1 MQTDIPETGYPLRN
15 WLEIFHRPYWPLLGI
30 LLGIGVISGALMY
43 LSLDVLE
50 GVVRSFV
57 GAAGTEVFPPQAV
70 EQGHWTA
77 RWIVDGLGIQTSWLV
92 VVMVLV
98 IYALVTILQAVFQY
112 LNIRFE
118 ALLEIR
124 SKNDIEREILLN
136 LLRKDDQFFQTHP
149 VTEITNRLSMDTSSM
164 FERRK
169 DLSDLFNAFFQG
181 LGILI
186 YLASNH
192 WSYAAAALLFSLVAI
207 FVAKSML
214 GDMRMLHTDRMRS
227 EDDVKSAFED
237 FLGAVPELQMGA
249 LEDKTARNLTFL
261 QEARQRAFMG
271 MTMLN
276 GRMQVLFQTNQLV
289 ALLAIL
295 GTVIYIVFAHGFE
308 LTDGLIAVVI
318 ARIPQFYGYVD
329 EVVRTGVQFNLARI
343 SFNRLMEYET
353 DPPMK
358 GDPAIR
364 VGEIAAQP
372 IAIENV
378 AYSYTRGGQVR
389 GGPDGISLEMPARS
403 LIVFVGPS
411 GSGKTTLTQLMMGRM
426 RPVNGGIR
434 VGDADLAR
442 MGPGQRA
449 ALFGYMPQ
457 RPMIVDGTLEEN
469 LRFGLDDTGGPDA
482 PPFDQAAMQWIDDT
496 MVGEFARDQAL
507 NLPPMNAQ
515 RATELAG
522 DLKTLRSDLRQAVEA
537 ETGVSVREFSTAAL
551 VSHLTVLE
559 NLTAS
564 AADTVSIIHDSQAG
578 MHGPALHKM
587 SSMEPADTILRFAC
601 SVVEQT
607 RQLLERCETFDRYAE
622 LAPFPISPAVWGVRS
637 DLVRMG
643 PIDDSDPMTREELML
658 IGLTAMPREA
668 GADEVSQ
675 LAGALAKAA
684 HSEFGDM
691 AKGVFAEALEPLDP
705 ARLNRHLSWRDN
717 LLYGIAEVT
726 NTRGATEVD
735 KVLLR
740 SLADHQLD
748 DAILLSG
755 LNYRVGRQGK
765 RLSGGQHKLVS
776 LCRTLLQANPVMILD
791 EPTAGLDP
799 NKRKHVHELLRAAAK
814 ERTIVTIT
822 HDAELAQIADLVVMM
837 KDGQLW
843 ASGTYADLSRDDAT
857 FRQVIKAEGSAD

>member
-1 MQTDIPETGYPLRN
+1 MRTDIPDTAYPLRN

-43 LSLDVLE
+43 LSLEILE
-50 GVVRSFV
+50 GVVRTFV
-57 GAAGTEVFPPQAV
+57 GAAGTEQISAEAV
-70 EQGHWTA
+70 ERGHWST
-77 RWIVDGLGIQTSWLV
+77 RFIVNGLGIQTSWLV
-92 VVMVLV
+92 VVMVLAV
-98 IYALVTILQAVFQY
+98 YALVTIVQAIFQY

-124 SKNDIEREILLN
+124 SRNDIEREILLN

-149 VTEITNRLSMDTSSM
+149 VTEITNRLTMDTSQM

-169 DLSDLFNAFFQG
+169 DLSDLFNALFQG

-186 YLASNH
+186 YLGLNH
-192 WSYAAAALLFSLVAI
+192 WSYAAAALAFSLIAM

-227 EDDVKSAFED
+227 EDGVKSAFED
-237 FLGAVPELQMGA
+237 YLGAVPELQMGA
-249 LEDKTARNLTFL
+249 LENKTARNLNLL
-261 QEARQRAFMG
+261 QEIRQRAFMG

-295 GTVIYIVFAHGFE
+295 GTIVYIVFAHDFE

-343 SFNRLMEYET
+343 SFNRLLEYET

-358 GDPAIR
+358 GDPAIS
-364 VGEIAAQP
+364 AQAVASAP
-372 IAIENV
+372 ISIENV
-378 AYSYTRGGQVR
+378 TYAYTRGGQIR
-389 GGPDGISLEMPARS
+389 GGADGISLEMKPRS

-426 RPVNGGIR
+426 RPVSGSIR
-434 VGDADLAR
+434 VGDAELAR
-442 MGPGQRA
+442 FGPEQRA
-449 ALFGYMPQ
+449 ELYGYMPQ
-457 RPMIVDGTLEEN
+457 RPMIVDGTLDEN
-469 LRFGLDDTGGPDA
+469 LRFGLKEDSGPRA
-482 PPFDQAAMQWIDDT
+482 APFDKDAMSWIDST

-507 NLPPMNAQ
+507 NLTPINAQ
-515 RATELAG
+515 KATELAG
-522 DLKTLRSDLRQAVEA
+522 DLKGLREKLRKAVDQDA
-537 ETGVSVREFSTAAL
+537 GVSVREFSTAAL
-551 VSHLTVLE
+551 VPHLTVLE

-564 AADTVSIIHDSQAG
+564 AADTMRLIQDTQAG
-578 MHGPALHKM
+578 VHGPTLHRM
-587 SSMEPADTILRFAC
+587 SEVEPADIILRFAR

-607 RQLLERCETFDRYAE
+607 RQLLERCETFERYAE
-622 LAPFPISPAVWGVRS
+622 LAPFPISPAVWGIRS

-643 PIDDSDPMTREELML
+643 PIDESDPMTREDLML
-658 IGLTAMPREA
+658 VGLTAMPREA

-684 HSEFGDM
+684 HSEFGDI
-691 AKGVFAEALEPLDP
+691 ASGAFADALERLDP
-705 ARLNRHLSWRDN
+705 AALNRHLSWRDN

-735 KVLLR
+735 KVLLGT
-740 SLADHQLD
+740 LADHPLD
-748 DAILLSG
+748 SAILVSG
-755 LNYRVGRQGK
+755 LCYRVGRQGK

-776 LCRTLLQANPVMILD
+776 LCRTLLQGNPVMILD

-799 NKRKHVHELLRAAAK
+799 NKRQHVHNLLREAAT
-814 ERTIVTIT
+814 ERTIITIT
-822 HDAELAQIADLVVMM
+822 HDAELAQIADQVVMM

-843 ASGTYADLSRDDAT
+843 ATGTYEELSRSDAT
-857 FRQVIKAEGSAD
+857 FREVIKAEGEAD